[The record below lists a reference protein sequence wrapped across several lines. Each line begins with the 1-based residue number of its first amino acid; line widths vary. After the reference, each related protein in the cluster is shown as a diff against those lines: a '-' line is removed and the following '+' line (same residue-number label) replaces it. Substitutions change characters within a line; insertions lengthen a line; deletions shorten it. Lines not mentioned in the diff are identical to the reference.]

1 MRMST
6 RSLASRLDSGSSNRN
21 SLRVAHQRPA
31 HGDALALA
39 AGKLA
44 RLALEQMADLQ
55 HLGDLVDRLLA
66 LLGFGTPRI
75 SMPKEMF
82 PATVMF
88 G

>member
-1 MRMST
+1 MR
-6 RSLASRLDSGSSNRN
+6 L
-21 SLRVAHQRPA
+21 AHQRPA

-44 RLALEQMADLQ
+44 RLAVEQMADLQ
-55 HLGDLVDRLLA
+55 HLGDLARPPCRA
-66 LLGFGTPRI
+66 RASGTPRI
-75 SMPKEMF
+75 SMPKAMF